1 MHDGAAEGGVR
12 RAVRVCVNP
21 LGVAGE
27 LAKAVDVL
35 LADAHPG
42 GFAQGFAD
50 ARAQVG
56 GAFRAH
62 DASPAA

>member
-1 MHDGAAEGGVR
+1 MYDGAAEGGMR
-12 RAVRVCVNP
+12 RAVRVCVDP

-27 LAKAVDVL
+27 LAEAVDVL

-56 GAFRAH
+56 GAFRTH
-62 DASPAA
+62 DAPPAA